1 MMITTSPA
9 TAPTHGPDLESFL
22 PAQRE
27 SPLRGLAGRLLAA
40 PPRCPHGQ
48 HKLRRLT
55 DGHGTTVQ
63 TRWGPLRVGRAR
75 GDCRRCKKWRFP
87 ADALLGLCPSRAPN
101 PPACRKS
108 PRARPAAPKQNA
120 RTWTRK

>member
-22 PAQRE
+22 PARRE
-27 SPLRGLAGRLLAA
+27 SPLRGLAGRLLAATRAAGQNLGHLEEALLRAGHELFRQRLETAAQEKAAAA

-63 TRWGPLRVGRAR
+63 TRWGPRRRHPGPGR
-75 GDCRRCKKWRFP
+75 WH
-87 ADALLGLCPSRAPN
+87 RA
-101 PPACRKS
+101 
-108 PRARPAAPKQNA
+108 
-120 RTWTRK
+120 